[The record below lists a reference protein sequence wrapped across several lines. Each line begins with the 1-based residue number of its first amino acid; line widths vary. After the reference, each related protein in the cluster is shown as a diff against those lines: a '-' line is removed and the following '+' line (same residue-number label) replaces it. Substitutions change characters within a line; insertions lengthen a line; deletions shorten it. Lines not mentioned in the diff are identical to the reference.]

1 MRKRTEKLCDFLSGK
16 VSQYHHAQAQ
26 QSRGLWQEL
35 SGAREGRLISRQ
47 LRLDA
52 PRGAGAG
59 GATVEGLETV
69 VVVGRAYRC
78 QPVAGVDGL
87 VYGPAIHPSG

>member
-1 MRKRTEKLCDFLSGK
+1 M
-16 VSQYHHAQAQ
+16 
-26 QSRGLWQEL
+26 
-35 SGAREGRLISRQ
+35 ISRQ